1 MNRRRTFLIIFVV
14 LVLILVIGLAGLLLL
29 TRGGSL
35 TGRVTTQPKPT
46 GAVLEPEATR
56 AIETERVVVALQT
69 IPRGMRIPPDAVE
82 IREWPIEDRDFP
94 AEPMYDLD
102 KVVGMVARVE
112 IAMHRPIDASMV
124 KQVFLGE
131 GSEMSLAVPKGQV
144 AIAVP
149 VMAISSVG
157 NAIRPND
164 RVDVLISF
172 SIVEVDEDAQIKL
185 PVILTGGEDC
195 LAGCMKTGDQIP
207 RLVTQYSVQN
217 ALVMGVGMWT
227 GAQPDITVMQT
238 PTPATLPGAQPTA
251 PVATGAEAP
260 VAVATSI
267 VRSMTEL
274 TVITLAVSPQDA
286 LVLKWAWESNSSIDL
301 VMRSANDTDIYAQ
314 PEAVTLQYMIDRFQ
328 ISLPPKLPNTPENKF
343 EYRLIKEAEQRAV
356 PTSTGQ

>member
-1 MNRRRTFLIIFVV
+1 MKRRRTFLIIFVV

-29 TRGGSL
+29 TRGGL

-94 AEPMYDLD
+94 GDPMYDLD

-112 IAMHRPIDASMV
+112 IPMHRPVDASMV

-227 GAQPDITVMQT
+227 GEQPDITVQT
-238 PTPATLPGAQPTA
+238 PTPAALPEAQATVA
-251 PVATGAEAP
+251 VATGEEAP

-301 VMRSANDTDIYAQ
+301 VMRSANDTDIYSQ

>member
-29 TRGGSL
+29 GG
-35 TGRVTTQPKPT
+35 GIPGGAKTQLKPT
-46 GAVLEPEATR
+46 GTVVAPPDATR

-94 AEPMYDLD
+94 SAPMYDLD

-112 IAMHRPIDASMV
+112 IPMHRPVDASMV

-131 GSEMSLAVPKGQV
+131 GSEMSLAVPKGKV

-195 LAGCMKTGDQIP
+195 LAGCMKTGEQIP

-217 ALVMGVGMWT
+217 ALVMGVGLWT
-227 GAQPDITVMQT
+227 GAQPDIQMIQT
-238 PTPATLPGAQPTA
+238 PTPGALPGAQATV

-260 VAVATSI
+260 PAAAPTSI
-267 VRSMTEL
+267 VRSLTEL
-274 TVITLAVSPQDA
+274 TVVTLAVSPQDA

-301 VMRSANDTDIYAQ
+301 VMRSANDNDIYSQ

>member
-1 MNRRRTFLIIFVV
+1 MKRRRTFLIIFVV

-29 TRGGSL
+29 TRGGL
-35 TGRVTTQPKPT
+35 TGRITTPPKAT
-46 GAVLEPEATR
+46 GVVVEPEATR

-82 IREWPIEDRDFP
+82 IREWPIDDRDFP
-94 AEPMYDLD
+94 GDPMFDLD

-112 IAMHRPIDASMV
+112 IPMHRPVDASMV

-227 GAQPDITVMQT
+227 GAQPDITVVQT
-238 PTPATLPGAQPTA
+238 PTPEASSGAQPTVA
-251 PVATGAEAP
+251 VATGEEAP
-260 VAVATSI
+260 VAVATSV

-328 ISLPPKLPNTPENKF
+328 ISLPPKLPNTTENKF